1 MPRWTTSQYD
11 SHLHQQYHDR
21 HPTRMWNYSTTGI
34 VLILVLVIMMTGTTT
49 TTDAFTTL
57 PSASTSKS
65 TLRRDRSPSMPRSG
79 IVRQIITSLDVNN
92 INIDD
97 ENIDDHDDDT
107 VVVTWL
113 DESNDSSSNNKSSQ
127 QTRDTATKSKTEAA
141 TITTTMKWGS
151 KLSPQVKQRIILAGQ
166 QRAISNKQKRISD
179 MDRKRRTCVCIYI
192 VCCG

>member
-11 SHLHQQYHDR
+11 SHLHQQDHDR

-34 VLILVLVIMMTGTTT
+34 VMILVLVIMMPRTTTT

-57 PSASTSKS
+57 PSASTSTS
-65 TLRRDRSPSMPRSG
+65 TLRRYRSPSMPRSG
-79 IVRQIITSLDVNN
+79 IARPIITSLDVSN
-92 INIDD
+92 INIDND
-97 ENIDDHDDDT
+97 DNIDDNDDDT

-113 DESNDSSSNNKSSQ
+113 DESNDSSNNDKSSQ
-127 QTRDTATKSKTEAA
+127 PSRDTATKSKTEAA
-141 TITTTMKWGS
+141 TTTTMKWGS

-179 MDRKRRTCVCIYI
+179 MDRKRRTCV
-192 VCCG
+192 

>member
-65 TLRRDRSPSMPRSG
+65 TLRRNRSPSMPRSG

-113 DESNDSSSNNKSSQ
+113 DESNDSSNNDKSSQ
-127 QTRDTATKSKTEAA
+127 PSRDTATKSKTEAA

-166 QRAISNKQKRISD
+166 QRAISNKQKRTSD
-179 MDRKRRTCVCIYI
+179 MDRKRRTGV
-192 VCCG
+192 